1 MMKNCLYNRR
11 EFLRLA
17 GLSIGASAVAFPLCV
32 KAEGGKPSVVKA
44 GQDEKTGRPNIVLI
58 MADDFGYECVTA
70 NGGQSYNTP
79 NLDRLA
85 ASGVR
90 FEKCYVQPL
99 CTPTRVQLMTGRYN
113 IRNYVN

>member
-1 MMKNCLYNRR
+1 MTL
-11 EFLRLA
+11 LA
-17 GLSIGASAVAFPLCV
+17 VVACRQLIA
-32 KAEGGKPSVVKA
+32 AE
-44 GQDEKTGRPNIVLI
+44 DLTRPNIILI

-70 NGGQSYNTP
+70 NGGQSYQTP

-90 FEKCYVQPL
+90 FEQCHVQPL

-113 IRNYVN
+113 IRNYLNFGTLPRTEVTFGNEASGLRDCDLW